1 MRRGLLIGICVLLVP
16 LVPARADVPVID
28 GMSIA
33 QLVKQVQQAAQQ
45 IQLLQQQ
52 VQQVMSIYN
61 AVSHVTDL
69 GSAVS
74 ALGLLGI
81 QNPLPVNP
89 YAVQSLLNGT
99 GSVEGMAGSIGS
111 LFNSNWETSHVY
123 MPTGTSYETSLM
135 ERGATSIAGI
145 QGLSGQLYQSMA
157 QRLPLLQ
164 ELQDRLTGAKDPK
177 DVMDLQA
184 RLAAE
189 QSYIQAQGVQ
199 AQTLAMMQVAS
210 YQERQQERDEQRQ
223 KDIDAVL
230 AADPD
235 R

>member
-1 MRRGLLIGICVLLVP
+1 MRRLLFIGACALSP
-16 LVPARADVPVID
+16 FASARADVPVID
-28 GMSIA
+28 GASLV
-33 QLVKQVQQAAQQ
+33 QLVQQVQQAAQE

-52 VQQVMSIYN
+52 LQQVMTIYN
-61 AVSHVTDL
+61 AISHVTDL
-69 GSAVS
+69 GTAVS
-74 ALGLLGI
+74 ALGMLGI

-89 YAVQSLLNGT
+89 YSVQSLLSGRGGVT
-99 GSVEGMAGSIGS
+99 GMSGSIGT
-111 LFNSNWETSHVY
+111 LFNSNWAADHVY
-123 MPTGTSYETSLM
+123 TPTGSSFEASLIQ
-135 ERGATSIAGI
+135 RGATGIAGI

-164 ELQDRLTGAKDPK
+164 ELQDRLAVARDPK

-199 AQTLAMMQVAS
+199 AQTLAMMQVAA
-210 YQERQQERDEQRQ
+210 YQDQQQERDEQRQ
-223 KDIDAVL
+223 ANIDAVL

>member
-1 MRRGLLIGICVLLVP
+1 MKRLLLLIGAGALLP
-16 LVPARADVPVID
+16 LAPARAQMSVID
-28 GMSIA
+28 NTSVA
-33 QLVKQVQQAAQQ
+33 QLVRQVQQAAQQ

-52 VQQVMSIYN
+52 VQQVLSIYN

-74 ALGLLGI
+74 ALGMLGI

-89 YAVQSLLNGT
+89 YAVQSLISGR
-99 GSVEGMAGSIGS
+99 GSVAGMTGSIGS
-111 LFNSNWETSHVY
+111 LFNSNWTTAHVY
-123 MPTGTSYETSLM
+123 TPTGTSYEASLSQ
-135 ERGATSIAGI
+135 RGATSIAGI

-157 QRLPLLQ
+157 QRLPLLR
-164 ELQDRLTGAKDPK
+164 ELQSRIDGAKDPK

-199 AQTLAMMQVAS
+199 AQTLAMMQVAA
-210 YQERQQERDEQRQ
+210 YQDREQERDEQRQ

>member
-1 MRRGLLIGICVLLVP
+1 VKRLLLIGACAFIP
-16 LVPARADVPVID
+16 LAQARADLPVID
-28 GMSIA
+28 NANLG
-33 QLVKQVQQAAQQ
+33 QLIKQVQQAAQQ

-74 ALGLLGI
+74 ALGMLGI
-81 QNPLPVNP
+81 QNPLPINP
-89 YAVQSLLNGT
+89 SAVQSLLSGR

-111 LFNSNWETSHVY
+111 LFNSNWDASHVY
-123 MPTGTSYETSLM
+123 TPTGQSYEASLTQ
-135 ERGATSIAGI
+135 RSATSIAGI
-145 QGLSGQLYQSMA
+145 QGLAGQLYQSMA

-177 DVMDLQA
+177 DVLDLQA

-199 AQTLAMMQVAS
+199 AQTLAMMQVAA
-210 YQERQQERDEQRQ
+210 YQDRQQERDEQRQ

-230 AADPD
+230 EADPD

>member
-1 MRRGLLIGICVLLVP
+1 VKRLLLIGTCLLTP
-16 LVPARADVPVID
+16 LAPARADLPVID
-28 GMSIA
+28 GASIA
-33 QLVKQVQQAAQQ
+33 QLAKQVEQAAQQ

-52 VQQVMSIYN
+52 VQQIMSIYN
-61 AVSHVTDL
+61 AVSHITDL

-89 YAVQSLLNGT
+89 YAVQSLLSGH
-99 GSVEGMAGSIGS
+99 GSVEGMTGSIGS
-111 LFNSNWETSHVY
+111 LFNSNWETSHIY
-123 MPTGTSYETSLM
+123 TPNGTSFEASLIQQS
-135 ERGATSIAGI
+135 ATSIAGI
-145 QGLSGQLYQSMA
+145 QSLSGQLYQSMA

-164 ELQDRLTGAKDPK
+164 ALQNRLTDAKDPK

-189 QSYIQAQGVQ
+189 QSYIQAQSVQ
-199 AQTLAMMQVAS
+199 AQTLAMMQVAAE
-210 YQERQQERDEQRQ
+210 QARQQARDEQRQ
-223 KDIDAVL
+223 KEIDAVL

>member
-1 MRRGLLIGICVLLVP
+1 MKRLLLIGAGALLP
-16 LVPARADVPVID
+16 LAPAQAQVPVID
-28 GMSIA
+28 GASVT
-33 QLVKQVQQAAQQ
+33 QLVKQVQQAAQEL
-45 IQLLQQQ
+45 QLLQQQ

-89 YAVQSLLNGT
+89 YAVQSLLSGR
-99 GSVEGMAGSIGS
+99 GSIEGMSGSIGS
-111 LFNSNWETSHVY
+111 LFNSNWGTAHVY
-123 MPTGTSYETSLM
+123 TPTGTSYEANLM

-164 ELQDRLTGAKDPK
+164 ELQGRINGARDPK

-184 RLAAE
+184 RLSAE

-199 AQTLAMMQVAS
+199 AQTLAMMQVAA
-210 YQERQQERDEQRQ
+210 YQDQQQERDEQRQ

>member
-1 MRRGLLIGICVLLVP
+1 MKRLLLIGVCAFMP
-16 LVPARADVPVID
+16 LAPARADLPVID
-28 GMSIA
+28 NATIA

-45 IQLLQQQ
+45 IELLQQQ
-52 VQQVMSIYN
+52 VQQVMAIYN

-74 ALGLLGI
+74 ALEMLGI

-89 YAVQSLLNGT
+89 YAVQSLLNGR

-111 LFNSNWETSHVY
+111 LFNSNWAASHVY
-123 MPTGTSYETSLM
+123 TPTGTSYEANLIQQ
-135 ERGATSIAGI
+135 GATSIAGI

-157 QRLPLLQ
+157 QRLPLLE
-164 ELQDRLTGAKDPK
+164 ELQDQLNGAKDPK

-184 RLAAE
+184 RLTAE

-199 AQTLAMMQVAS
+199 AQTLAMMQVAA
-210 YQERQQERDEQRQ
+210 YQGQQQQRDEQRQ

-235 R
+235 Q

>member
-1 MRRGLLIGICVLLVP
+1 MKRLLLIAMATLLH
-16 LVPARADVPVID
+16 LGPAHAQMPVID
-28 GMSIA
+28 GASVA
-33 QLVKQVQQAAQQ
+33 QLMAQVRQAAQQ

-74 ALGLLGI
+74 ALGMLGI

-89 YAVQSLLNGT
+89 YAVQSLLNGR

-111 LFNSNWETSHVY
+111 LFNSNWETAHVY
-123 MPTGTSYETSLM
+123 TPTGTSYEASLVQ
-135 ERGATSIAGI
+135 RGATSIAGI

-164 ELQDRLTGAKDPK
+164 ALQDRLNSAKDPK

-199 AQTLAMMQVAS
+199 AQTLGMMQVAA

>member
-1 MRRGLLIGICVLLVP
+1 MRRRLLIGMCVLLMP

-28 GMSIA
+28 GASIA

-123 MPTGTSYETSLM
+123 TPTGSSYEASLM

-164 ELQDRLTGAKDPK
+164 ELQDRLNGAKDPK

-230 AADPD
+230 AAYPD

>member
-1 MRRGLLIGICVLLVP
+1 MKRLLLIAMATLLH
-16 LVPARADVPVID
+16 LGPAHAQMPVID
-28 GMSIA
+28 GASVA
-33 QLVKQVQQAAQQ
+33 QLMAQVRQAAQQ

-61 AVSHVTDL
+61 AVAHVTDL

-74 ALGLLGI
+74 ALGMLGI

-89 YAVQSLLNGT
+89 YAVQSLLNGR

-111 LFNSNWETSHVY
+111 LFNSNWETAHVY
-123 MPTGTSYETSLM
+123 TPTGTSYEASLVQ
-135 ERGATSIAGI
+135 RGATSIAGI

-164 ELQDRLTGAKDPK
+164 ALQDRLNSAKDPK

-199 AQTLAMMQVAS
+199 AQTLGMMQVAA

>member
-1 MRRGLLIGICVLLVP
+1 MGIRHRRILRGAGEVN
-16 LVPARADVPVID
+16 
-28 GMSIA
+28 M
-33 QLVKQVQQAAQQ
+33 
-45 IQLLQQQ
+45 LQQQ

-123 MPTGTSYETSLM
+123 TPTGTSYEASLM

-145 QGLSGQLYQSMA
+145 PTPTNGTATPWRPVRSRYHA
-157 QRLPLLQ
+157 
-164 ELQDRLTGAKDPK
+164 
-177 DVMDLQA
+177 A
-184 RLAAE
+184 R
-189 QSYIQAQGVQ
+189 
-199 AQTLAMMQVAS
+199 
-210 YQERQQERDEQRQ
+210 
-223 KDIDAVL
+223 
-230 AADPD
+230 
-235 R
+235 

>member
-1 MRRGLLIGICVLLVP
+1 MNRLALIGACAFMLP
-16 LVPARADVPVID
+16 APARADLPVID
-28 GMSIA
+28 GASVA

-61 AVSHVTDL
+61 AVAHVTDL

-74 ALGLLGI
+74 ALGMLGI

-89 YAVQSLLNGT
+89 YAVQSLLNGR
-99 GSVEGMAGSIGS
+99 GSVAGMAGAIGS
-111 LFNSNWETSHVY
+111 LFNSNWETAHVY
-123 MPTGTSYETSLM
+123 TPTGTSYEASLVQ
-135 ERGATSIAGI
+135 RGATSIAGI

-164 ELQDRLTGAKDPK
+164 ALQDRLNSAKDPK

-199 AQTLAMMQVAS
+199 AQTLGMMQVAA

>member
-1 MRRGLLIGICVLLVP
+1 MRRVLVIGTCALLVGA
-16 LVPARADVPVID
+16 PARADVPVID
-28 GMSIA
+28 FASLA
-33 QLVKQVQQAAQQ
+33 QLLREVQQAAQQ

-52 VQQVMSIYN
+52 VQQLMTIYS
-61 AVSHVTDL
+61 AIAHVTNL

-74 ALGLLGI
+74 ALDMVGI

-89 YAVQSLLNGT
+89 YAVQSLLSGQ
-99 GSVEGMAGSIGS
+99 GSVAGMSGSIGT
-111 LFNSNWETSHVY
+111 LFNSNWTAQHIY
-123 MPTGTSYETSLM
+123 TPTGPGLEATLIQ
-135 ERGATSIAGI
+135 RGATSIAGI

-164 ELQDRLTGAKDPK
+164 QLQDRLATAQDPK

-199 AQTLAMMQVAS
+199 AQTLAMMQVAA
-210 YQERQQERDEQRQ
+210 YQDQDQQRDEQRQ
-223 KDIDAVL
+223 ANIDAVL

>member
-1 MRRGLLIGICVLLVP
+1 MKRLLLIGAYAFLP
-16 LVPARADVPVID
+16 LAPARADLPVID
-28 GMSIA
+28 GASIA

-45 IQLLQQQ
+45 LQLLQQQ
-52 VQQVMSIYN
+52 VQQVMAIYN

-74 ALGLLGI
+74 ALGMLGI

-89 YAVQSLLNGT
+89 YAVQSLLSGR
-99 GSVEGMAGSIGS
+99 GSVAGMTGSIGS
-111 LFNSNWETSHVY
+111 LFNSNWDASHVY
-123 MPTGTSYETSLM
+123 TPTGTSFEASLTQQ
-135 ERGATSIAGI
+135 GAISIAGI

-164 ELQDRLTGAKDPK
+164 ELQDRLNGAKDPK

-189 QSYIQAQGVQ
+189 QAYIQAQGVQ
-199 AQTLAMMQVAS
+199 AQTLAMMQAAA
-210 YQERQQERDEQRQ
+210 YRGQQQERDEQRQ

-235 R
+235 Q